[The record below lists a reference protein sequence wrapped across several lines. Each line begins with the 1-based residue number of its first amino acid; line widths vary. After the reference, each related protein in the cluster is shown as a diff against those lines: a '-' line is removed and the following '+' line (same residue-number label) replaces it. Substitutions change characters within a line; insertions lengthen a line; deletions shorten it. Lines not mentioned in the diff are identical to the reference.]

1 MKKLTVIGLGL
12 ATVDVI
18 IRLKEMPRWDRA
30 PGFSDFEIQGGGMT
44 GTAMV
49 AASRLGLRA
58 GFLGTA
64 GTDPLGDTKVKF
76 LIDDGVDVRRMVR
89 RQGKE
94 HQIILVYVHEET
106 GERRFSALKGFGS
119 RLLQAAEID
128 REYVT
133 SADYLF
139 VDGYH
144 FEAARQ
150 AAEWMQEAGKT
161 VVMDGGMSGGSRS
174 PEFGGLLEHV
184 DILIS
189 GSGFASALTG
199 ISDPEKAGIGILKR
213 GPKIYV
219 QTEGPEGCYTVTDED
234 CFHTP
239 AFSVDVMDTTGA
251 GDTFHGAYLVGLDRG
266 WSLRETAL
274 FASAAAAMKCRRL
287 GGRAGIPDRES
298 VLSFLE
304 DRGHSMSRKTGE
316 D

>member
-1 MKKLTVIGLGL
+1 MVGLGL

-18 IRLKEMPRWDRA
+18 IRLKEMPHWDHA

-64 GTDPLGDTKVKF
+64 GTDPLGETKVKF
-76 LIDDGVDVRRMVR
+76 LTDDRVAVERLVR

-106 GERRFSALKGFGS
+106 GERRFSALRGFGS
-119 RLLQAAEID
+119 AVLKPDEVD
-128 REYVT
+128 REYLT

-144 FEAARQ
+144 FEAACQ
-150 AAEWMQEAGKT
+150 AAEWMHEAGRT
-161 VVMDGGMSGGSRS
+161 VVMDGGMSSGSRS
-174 PEFGGLLEHV
+174 PEFGDLLEHV

-189 GSGFASALTG
+189 GSGFAAASTG
-199 ISDPEKAGIGILKR
+199 ITDAEKSGRAILQR
-213 GPKIYV
+213 GPRVYV
-219 QTEGPEGCYTVTDED
+219 QTEGSEGCYTVTDD
-234 CFHTP
+234 DFFHTP
-239 AFSVDVMDTTGA
+239 AFPVEVIDTTGA

-266 WSLRETAL
+266 WSLRDTAL

-304 DRGHSMSRKTGE
+304 DRGHVISQPAGA